1 MELSRPNNI
10 LILCT
15 GNSCRSQIAE
25 GYLKFFAGKKANIYS
40 AGIET
45 HGVNPKAIQV
55 MSEVGIDISSHT
67 SNNFEEYNEIDFQH
81 IITVCDHAAS
91 NCPIIKSN
99 ASAHHYS
106 CPDPSTAT
114 GSNEEVIEKFRKVRD
129 QIKEYLETF
138 VKHQLL

>member
-1 MELSRPNNI
+1 
-10 LILCT
+10 
-15 GNSCRSQIAE
+15 
-25 GYLKFFAGKKANIYS
+25 
-40 AGIET
+40 
-45 HGVNPKAIQV
+45 

-99 ASAHHYS
+99 ASVHHYS
-106 CPDPSTAT
+106 FPDPSTAT

-129 QIKEYLETF
+129 QIKECLETF